1 MAEAYDIA
9 RPKDAS
15 PNDLEA
21 CWLPFTANRSFK
33 RNPRMVVR
41 AKDMHFYTAE
51 GRAILDGT
59 AGLWCS
65 NAGHGREHIVKAI
78 QAQAAEL
85 DFAPS
90 FQFGHPKLFELAS
103 RLTMMAP
110 GDLDYCFFCNSGS
123 EAADTALKIAIA
135 YHRARGEGARTRLIG
150 RERGY
155 HGVGFGGISVGGI
168 VPNRKVFGSLLPG
181 VDHLP
186 HTYSREHQ
194 AFSRGEPE
202 WGAHLADELERLVA
216 LHDAS
221 TIAAVIVEPM
231 AGSTGVL
238 APPRGYLERL
248 RAICDRHG
256 ILLIFDEVITA
267 FGRLGYAT
275 AAERFGVTPDL
286 LTFAKGVTSGTVPM
300 GGVLARKGIYDT
312 FMTGPDHAIELFH
325 GYTYSGHPLAAAAGL
340 ATLDVYRDEGLFE
353 RVRDL
358 ESEWADA
365 AHGLK
370 GLPGVLDIR
379 TIGLVAGIDLE
390 AVAGAP
396 GKRAFDAMDK
406 GFHEFGTMVRITAD
420 TLALS
425 PPLIISR
432 SQIAE
437 LFDTMARLIRA
448 LY

>member
-194 AFSRGEPE
+194 AFTRGEPE
-202 WGAHLADELERLVA
+202 WGAHLADELERIVA

-238 APPRGYLERL
+238 PPPKGYLERL

-275 AAERFGVTPDL
+275 ASERFGVTPDL

-312 FMTGPDHAIELFH
+312 FMTGPDHVIELFH

-358 ESEWADA
+358 EAEWADA

-390 AVAGAP
+390 PVPGAP